1 MWIDLNDEESKPMIH
16 TEKYSTG
23 KETDRIIIPVF
34 DINGKEVGDGN
45 GRERITTHAHE
56 IRTSPKMLKCSKIY
70 SAKYPTKET
79 LI

>member
-45 GRERITTHAHE
+45 GRE
-56 IRTSPKMLKCSKIY
+56 
-70 SAKYPTKET
+70 KE
-79 LI
+79 